1 MKQIIFSMSLTLLS
15 FSALAGSQPQTPVV
29 NAGNCIALSYNP
41 FTISWNDKSECR
53 DYINQGYAKGVGFS
67 GEVSY
72 GKNYQSTNWNTF
84 VGHISPSEARCHQ
97 SGSALQFRLVV
108 DVADVHAVAVT
119 CGGAITQHVS
129 SACVPFL

>member
-29 NAGNCIALSYNP
+29 NAGNCIALSHNP

-84 VGHISPSEARCHQ
+84 VGHISPGEKVTSSQLGIPETL
-97 SGSALQFRLVV
+97 SDGSKINGTGNIL
-108 DVADVHAVAVT
+108 T
-119 CGGAITQHVS
+119 YWY
-129 SACVPFL
+129 